1 MASYTTEFKVG
12 LLTIFATTATI
23 WGIVRTDDRPDGA
36 LDGYRLVAYFPS
48 VEGVFPTTQVKIAGV
63 SVGSVRKVELEGD
76 VAKVTLEMSGNIH
89 LADDSMGELKG
100 EGVLGDKF
108 IRVTP
113 GRSDRLLQ
121 EGETLKSAP
130 PAKGLDDIQAQVADI
145 AVNAAAITE
154 SIRSM
159 VEDPVLRDSMTRTVT
174 NVEMLSADLRTIT
187 NANREDLEIIA
198 KNLVELSNTLNGLVN
213 RTGDDVE
220 SEMATIRSMTQKLD
234 GTLTHV
240 NALAERIDN
249 GEGTIGQLINDT
261 STIDSLNSTLGKVES
276 TVDSITGLKTQVYYD
291 GAVYLGTA
299 PDELGFTEN
308 PVSGSSKST
317 IGLIISPRD
326 DYSYIFGF
334 TGHPLGSFSS
344 EEHLYS
350 ETGTSYTEVVR
361 DEDFRLTFQF
371 SKRWKNV
378 AARLGVKESSG
389 GVGLDVF
396 LARDRLKLSADI
408 YDFTY
413 ASWPVLDG
421 TPNLTLAARVSPWDR
436 VYVSA
441 GWENAIFG
449 LRHGFTTGFVGAGF
463 AFTDDDIKWVFA
475 ALPFPG

>member
-1 MASYTTEFKVG
+1 MASFTTEFKVG
-12 LLTIFATTATI
+12 LLTIFATTVTI

-36 LDGYRLVAYFPS
+36 LEGYQLIAYFPS

-76 VAKVTLEMSGNIH
+76 IAKVTLEMSGSVR
-89 LADDSMGELKG
+89 LAADSMGELKG

-113 GRSDRLLQ
+113 GRADKVLQ
-121 EGETLKSAP
+121 EGDTLSSAP

-159 VEDPVLRDSMTRTVT
+159 VEDPVLRDSLTRTVT
-174 NVEMLSADLRTIT
+174 NVEMLSQDLRTIT
-187 NANREDLEIIA
+187 NANREDLEVIA
-198 KNLVELSNTLNGLVN
+198 KNLVELSNTLNTLVN

-220 SEMATIRSMTQKLD
+220 SEMATIRSVTQKLD

-249 GEGTIGQLINDT
+249 GEGTIGKLINDS
-261 STIDSLNSTLGKVES
+261 STVDSLNSTLAKVET

-291 GAVYLGTA
+291 GAVYLGTD
-299 PDELGFTEN
+299 PSEDGFTDN

-344 EEHLYS
+344 EQHLYS
-350 ETGTSYTEVVR
+350 DTGTSYTEVVKS
-361 DEDFRLTFQF
+361 EDFRLTFQF
-371 SKRWKNV
+371 SKRWQNV

-396 LARDRLKLSADI
+396 LARDRVKLSADI

-449 LRHGFTTGFVGAGF
+449 LRHGFVGAGF
-463 AFTDDDIKWVFA
+463 SFTDDDIKWVFA

>member
-1 MASYTTEFKVG
+1 MASFTTEFKVG
-12 LLTIFATTATI
+12 LLTIFATTVTI

-36 LDGYRLVAYFPS
+36 LEGYQLIAYFPS

-76 VAKVTLEMSGNIH
+76 IAKVTLEMSGSVR
-89 LADDSMGELKG
+89 LAADSMGELKG

-113 GRSDRLLQ
+113 GRADKVLQ
-121 EGETLKSAP
+121 EGDTLSSAP

-174 NVEMLSADLRTIT
+174 NVEMLSQDLRTIT
-187 NANREDLEIIA
+187 NANREDLEVIA
-198 KNLVELSNTLNGLVN
+198 KNLVELSNTLNTLVN

-220 SEMATIRSMTQKLD
+220 SEMATIRSVTQKLD

-249 GEGTIGQLINDT
+249 GEGTIGKLINDS
-261 STIDSLNSTLGKVES
+261 STVDSLNSTLAKVET

-291 GAVYLGTA
+291 GAVYLGTD
-299 PDELGFTEN
+299 PSEDGFTDN
-308 PVSGSSKST
+308 PISGSSKST

-344 EEHLYS
+344 EQHLYS
-350 ETGTSYTEVVR
+350 DTGTSYTEVVKS
-361 DEDFRLTFQF
+361 EDFRLTFQF
-371 SKRWKNV
+371 SKRWQNV

-396 LARDRLKLSADI
+396 LARDRVKLSADI

-463 AFTDDDIKWVFA
+463 SFTDDDIKWVFA